1 MSDFVNG
8 LSQARAHI
16 EAAVLKRAGE
26 DPQFR
31 ALLLANPHA
40 ALKDLLGNDPIPSL
54 TIRVVEEAAGEAV
67 LVLPRQ
73 IAEDELPD
81 ELLDFAAGGN
91 AKDCWW
97 KFNQWA
103 YKQDWIP

>member
-1 MSDFVNG
+1 MNDFSKNMAI
-8 LSQARAHI
+8 ARTNIQRTLIHKAS
-16 EAAVLKRAGE
+16 EDAAFRKLLKE
-26 DPQFR
+26 
-31 ALLLANPHA
+31 NPHA
-40 ALKDLLGNDPIPSL
+40 ALRELLGNDPIPSL

-103 YKQDWIP
+103 YKQDWMP

>member
-1 MSDFVNG
+1 MSEFVNG

-16 EAAVLKRAGE
+16 EAAVIKRASE
-26 DPQFR
+26 DSQFR

-91 AKDCWW
+91 AKECWW

-103 YKQDWIP
+103 YKQDWMP

>member
-1 MSDFVNG
+1 MSEFVNG
-8 LSQARAHI
+8 LSQARVHI
-16 EAAVLKRAGE
+16 EAAVIQRATD

-103 YKQDWIP
+103 YKQDWMP